1 MAVFRYS
8 GNWRGYLEGSSSTVS
23 QDIAGNSSVIKVDV
37 WIGMDAGWSIQFG
50 NTYGNTVT
58 VTCDG
63 QSQTIAVGPLY
74 LNGSKK
80 HLGSVQFR
88 VGHNADGTKSAGI
101 SLSSNMSNISYSTL
115 NFGNASGSWSH
126 GLATIPR
133 SSSVSVGSGVI
144 GSAVTI
150 NINRQSSSFK
160 HTVRYHWGNKSG
172 TIASNVDTSTTWTI
186 PLDFANDIP
195 NSTSGT
201 GTIYVDTYSG
211 STKTGTQSTTL
222 TASVPAIMKPTFTG
236 VTLADHN
243 TAAQSL
249 IPGNTFIQ
257 VISNIKVTF
266 NGGAG
271 SYGSTIT
278 GYKAEIVGK
287 NQTTNVNGGTLGIMN
302 YNGTITIRASVSDS
316 RGRWSDTRD
325 VTVTVLEYFAP
336 ALSFSIARTGSTSST
351 LTVTRNARV
360 APLTVGGAQKNTMTL
375 SFKVARLGTTTY
387 TADTGPAAGSWTS
400 LASLTNSQANL
411 AGSYVANQSW
421 VVIGTLA
428 DKFTQ
433 TEFAVNVATESV
445 VFSYD
450 RSGVGVNKIRERGA
464 LDVNGDIYANG
475 QQIQQYP
482 LFHSTHGGKKGG
494 NITDM
499 NAIVDNGYYYCSA
512 NAVGNPFNSWGTVFH
527 FNPDG
532 NSNVNRR
539 EAIQLFFINSGKMA
553 IRHHRNT
560 ALIDDWES
568 WQEFVTKDNPLLQEK
583 PLRTVT
589 QGMPYG
595 LNATITRKDNLVTI
609 TLNRRITNIDV
620 FEYREML
627 ETIPSGYRPTA
638 EVHMVIVPNS
648 GSFTKSPSVL
658 HFSSDGKI
666 RFTNGTSG
674 QHVYTGTLTYV
685 TNDPYP

>member
-1 MAVFRYS
+1 MARYS
-8 GNWRGYLEGSSSTVS
+8 NTSNSLHLNVYIDQASQNIAANSSTV
-23 QDIAGNSSVIKVDV
+23 N
-37 WIGMDAGWSIQFG
+37 WR
-50 NTYGNTVT
+50 VT
-58 VTCDG
+58 VSRTGNYYTYNQSGDSTLIVTIDG
-63 QSQTIAVGPLY
+63 VQVHSSNPRWATSGEEVQLASGSRTI
-74 LNGSKK
+74 S
-80 HLGSVQFR
+80 
-88 VGHNADGTKSAGI
+88 HNADGSKSVSISANFNPNNGI
-101 SLSSNMSNISYSTL
+101 HGRIITS
-115 NFGNASGSWSH
+115 GNL
-126 GLATIPR
+126 GLTTIPR

-160 HTVRYHWGNKSG
+160 HKVRYVWGNKSG

-211 STKTGTQSTTL
+211 SIKTGTQSTTF
-222 TASVPAIMKPTFTG
+222 TASVPTSMKPTFTG
-236 VTLADHN
+236 ITLADHN

-302 YNGTITIRASVSDS
+302 YNGTITVRASVSDS

-387 TADTGPAAGSWTS
+387 TADTGPATGSWTS

-411 AGSYVANQSW
+411 SGTYAANQSW

-475 QQIQQYP
+475 QQIQQYS

-499 NAIVDNGYYYCSA
+499 DAIVDNGYYYCSA

-553 IRHHRNT
+553 IRHHRDT
-560 ALIDDWES
+560 TLIDDWES
-568 WQEFVTKDNPLLQEK
+568 WKEFVTTDHPLLQEK
-583 PLRTVT
+583 PLKTLT
-589 QGMPYG
+589 MGFPYSMK
-595 LNATITRKDNLVTI
+595 ANLVRKGDVVTI
-609 TLNRRITNIDV
+609 SIIRNIYSVDS
-620 FEYREML
+620 FEHAVMQEK
-627 ETIPSGYRPTA
+627 IPAGYRPVVD
-638 EVHMVIVPNS
+638 VHMTVNTNVS
-648 GSFTKSPSVL
+648 QFTKSPNIL
-658 HFSSDGKI
+658 HFAPDGTI
-666 RFTNGTSG
+666 RMTSNTVG
-674 QHVYTGTLTYV
+674 GHVMTGTITYI
-685 TNDPYP
+685 TNDPYPS

>member
-37 WIGMDAGWSIQFG
+37 WIGMDAGGSIQFG

-63 QSQTIAVGPLY
+63 QSKTIAVGPLY

-115 NFGNASGSWSH
+115 NFGNASGRWSH

-160 HTVRYHWGNKSG
+160 HTVRYVWGNKSG
-172 TIASNVDTSTTWTI
+172 TIASNVDTSTTWTV

-222 TASVPAIMKPTFTG
+222 TASVPASMKPTFTG
-236 VTLADHN
+236 VTLADYN

-287 NQTTNVNGGTLGIMN
+287 NQTTNVDGGTLGIMN
-302 YNGTITIRASVSDS
+302 YNGTITVRASVSDS

-325 VTVTVLEYFAP
+325 ISVTVLEYFAP
-336 ALSFSIARTGSTSST
+336 ALSFSVARTGSTSST

-411 AGSYVANQSW
+411 SGSYAANQSW
-421 VVIGTLA
+421 VIIGTLA

-433 TEFAVNVATESV
+433 IEFAVNVATESV
-445 VFSYD
+445 AFSYD

-499 NAIVDNGYYYCSA
+499 NAIVDNGYYYCSG

-638 EVHMVIVPNS
+638 EVHMVIVPNLRS
-648 GSFTKSPSVL
+648 VTKSPSVL

-666 RFTNGTSG
+666 RFTNGTGG

>member
-88 VGHNADGTKSAGI
+88 VGHNTDGTKSAGI

-222 TASVPAIMKPTFTG
+222 TASVPASMKPTFTG

-249 IPGNTFIQ
+249 TPGNTFIQ

-302 YNGTITIRASVSDS
+302 YNGTITVRASVSDS
-316 RGRWSDTRD
+316 RGRWSDTKN
-325 VTVTVLEYFAP
+325 VSVTVLEYFAP
-336 ALSFSIARTGSTSST
+336 ALSFNIARTGSTSST
-351 LTVTRNARV
+351 LTVTRNAKV
-360 APLTVGGAQKNTMTL
+360 APLSVGGVQKNTMTL

-411 AGSYVANQSW
+411 SGSYAANQSW

-433 TEFAVNVATESV
+433 TEFAINVATESV

-464 LDVNGDIYANG
+464 LDVKGDIYADDKP
-475 QQIQQYP
+475 IQQHQ
-482 LFHSTHGGKKGG
+482 LTLKDGK
-494 NITDM
+494 
-499 NAIVDNGYYYCSA
+499 
-512 NAVGNPFNSWGTVFH
+512 
-527 FNPDG
+527 
-532 NSNVNRR
+532 
-539 EAIQLFFINSGKMA
+539 
-553 IRHHRNT
+553 
-560 ALIDDWES
+560 
-568 WQEFVTKDNPLLQEK
+568 
-583 PLRTVT
+583 
-589 QGMPYG
+589 
-595 LNATITRKDNLVTI
+595 TIRKDNQDFNTIKETGLYVIGDGINRPPGTTYNYLNVVQHNADNYCYQMCYSRDKNTIFTRTCEDGNWSEWTEYAKANHSNLINTGWQSAGYPGSYYKRVGDILTIKYDFVGNGSTMAIANIPSDVWVAPQSYMLVIAKWSIDGGANSHVQINQGTGA
-609 TLNRRITNIDV
+609 LNVLSTGNGT
-620 FEYREML
+620 EYRGQL
-627 ETIPSGYRPTA
+627 TI
-638 EVHMVIVPNS
+638 MI
-648 GSFTKSPSVL
+648 
-658 HFSSDGKI
+658 
-666 RFTNGTSG
+666 
-674 QHVYTGTLTYV
+674 
-685 TNDPYP
+685 

>member
-1 MAVFRYS
+1 MARYS
-8 GNWRGYLEGSSSTVS
+8 NTSNSLHLNVYIDQASQNIAANSSTV
-23 QDIAGNSSVIKVDV
+23 N
-37 WIGMDAGWSIQFG
+37 WR
-50 NTYGNTVT
+50 VT
-58 VTCDG
+58 VSRTGNYYTYNQSGDSTLVVTIDG
-63 QSQTIAVGPLY
+63 VQVHSSNPRWATSGEEVQLASGSRTI
-74 LNGSKK
+74 S
-80 HLGSVQFR
+80 
-88 VGHNADGTKSAGI
+88 HNADGSKSVSISANFNPNNGI
-101 SLSSNMSNISYSTL
+101 HGRIITS
-115 NFGNASGSWSH
+115 GNL
-126 GLATIPR
+126 GLTTIPR

-144 GSAVTI
+144 GSSITI

-160 HTVRYHWGNKSG
+160 HTVRYRWGNKQG

-222 TASVPAIMKPTFTG
+222 TASVPASMKPTFTG

-266 NGGAG
+266 NGGTG

-287 NQTTNVNGGTLGIMN
+287 NQTTNANGGTLGIMN
-302 YNGTITIRASVSDS
+302 YNGTITVRASVSDS
-316 RGRWSDTRD
+316 RGRWSDTKD
-325 VTVTVLEYFAP
+325 VSVTVLEYFAP
-336 ALSFSIARTGSTSST
+336 ALSFSVARTGSTSST
-351 LTVTRNARV
+351 LTVRRNARV

-387 TADTGPAAGSWTS
+387 TADTGSAAGSWTS

-411 AGSYVANQSW
+411 SGTYAANQSW

-428 DKFTQ
+428 DRFTQ

-475 QQIQQYP
+475 KQIQQHQMTQNNGVAIDLKSSGDWNTITMTGFYMGYNLLNQP
-482 LFHSTHGGKKGG
+482 TFYGMHGWKY
-494 NITDM
+494 IRVTRHLETY
-499 NAIVDNGYYYCSA
+499 VLQ
-512 NAVGNPFNSWGTVFH
+512 
-527 FNPDG
+527 
-532 NSNVNRR
+532 
-539 EAIQLFFINSGKMA
+539 EAIDFNGAVSCFRVKLN
-553 IRHHRNT
+553 NV
-560 ALIDDWES
+560 
-568 WQEFVTKDNPLLQEK
+568 WQPWKKVAMEDHPLLQEK
-583 PLRTVT
+583 PLKTLT
-589 QGMPYG
+589 MGFPYR
-595 LNATITRKDNLVTI
+595 LNATLTRKDNLVTI

-620 FEYREML
+620 FEYSQML
-627 ETIPSGYRPTA
+627 ETIPLGYRPTA
-638 EVHMVIVPNS
+638 EVHMPVFPNAS
-648 GSFTKSPSVL
+648 ATTKPASIL
-658 HFSSDGKI
+658 HLASNGVI
-666 RFTNGTSG
+666 RFTNGTAG
-674 QHVYTGTLTYV
+674 NHVFTGTISYI
-685 TNDPYP
+685 TNDPYPN